1 MTFNHNCDYSCDGK
15 KPHGSA
21 ISSFTQA
28 VFLYNPVE
36 ILPYISV
43 LLPIHSVHTPFGD
56 KDNHLVAFISARPLA
71 LTDQQESDTT
81 GRAEGVKQHH
91 THHLCDLQM
100 NSTAPN
106 IMLLTFSVV
115 MSKLTYAIRPCSK
128 IVISKI
134 QPL

>member
-1 MTFNHNCDYSCDGK
+1 MIIHAMERSPMGQPP
-15 KPHGSA
+15 PHLLKLFSY
-21 ISSFTQA
+21 T
-28 VFLYNPVE
+28 
-36 ILPYISV
+36 ILWKYFHIFRFCCLFCSV
-43 LLPIHSVHTPFGD
+43 QTPFGGT
-56 KDNHLVAFISARPLA
+56 DNHLIAFISARPLA

-81 GRAEGVKQHH
+81 GRAGVKQHH

-115 MSKLTYAIRPCSK
+115 MSKLTYEIHPCLK
-128 IVISKI
+128 ILISKI